1 MRTSKYQF
9 AVLALMA
16 SMGFNAHAQIPVT
29 DAIQNGQTATHNA
42 ATVTQWAKEIA
53 EMKMQYDMLTQQY
66 GKMETM
72 EGLVSGSRNLGV
84 NNTPGIN
91 GAIPNQPGS
100 IYSGTF
106 GDTKS
111 IMNTERVKATNKNSQ
126 DELRERNFQ
135 SAAAEKSLALQTFAG
150 AQQRLDNINNLIVKV
165 GNSQDPKTTQDLQA
179 RIGAEQALVQN
190 ESTKLQ
196 MISQMS
202 KSEDKLLDE
211 KRKQM
216 NRDILNPANTDMPGI
231 K

>member
-1 MRTSKYQF
+1 MKTAKAQF
-9 AVLALMA
+9 AIFALVA
-16 SMGFNAHAQIPVT
+16 AVSSTSYAQIPVT
-29 DAIQNGQTATHNA
+29 DAIQNGQTASHNM
-42 ATVTQWAKEIA
+42 ATVAQWAKEIA
-53 EMKMQYDMLTQQY
+53 EMKQQYDQLTQQTK
-66 GKMETM
+66 KMDIM

-84 NNTPGIN
+84 NNTAGIN
-91 GAIPNQPGS
+91 GEIPNQPGS

-111 IMNTERVKATNKNSQ
+111 IMNTERVTTTNSASQ
-126 DELRERNFQ
+126 NELRERYYQ
-135 SAAAEKSLALQTFAG
+135 SAAAEKALSLKTFEG
-150 AQQRLDNINNLIVKV
+150 AQQRLDNINALIVKV

-202 KSEDKLLDE
+202 KSEEKLVDE